1 MNTVLNNGENWIV
14 EHNLSLDWMFVMFL
28 NLKAI
33 SLILNPG
40 ETGDINKTGPVS
52 YPLASNNWVS
62 KMLFCP
68 YSITQLS
75 KLILSKIFLKIKK
88 CNTPIKKQMNNIKID
103 LRNIPDFWELDNDLE
118 NGNSLYPI
126 NTIK

>member
-1 MNTVLNNGENWIV
+1 M
-14 EHNLSLDWMFVMFL
+14 
-28 NLKAI
+28 
-33 SLILNPG
+33 
-40 ETGDINKTGPVS
+40 
-52 YPLASNNWVS
+52 
-62 KMLFCP
+62 
-68 YSITQLS
+68 
-75 KLILSKIFLKIKK
+75 KIKK